1 MLFFSFSNN
10 ETTKQESIIEHEED
24 MPHRRVTIDETN
36 IVTGMN
42 KYQMAIQRQ
51 EGNIEDIP
59 PGHG

>member
-1 MLFFSFSNN
+1 
-10 ETTKQESIIEHEED
+10 

-51 EGNIEDIP
+51 EGNIEDNP